1 MAREIGRRRK
11 ILNASLLVM
20 SPLSMRKKSCENASS
35 VKRCTSSS
43 VMTEFESPPT
53 GLAWQKE
60 RIIRQ
65 RETPIMNVN
74 IFFGDQRQAV
84 NAPKIS
90 PNYLYSKS

>member
-1 MAREIGRRRK
+1 
-11 ILNASLLVM
+11 
-20 SPLSMRKKSCENASS
+20 
-35 VKRCTSSS
+35 
-43 VMTEFESPPT
+43 MTEFESPPT

-84 NAPKIS
+84 NAPKTS